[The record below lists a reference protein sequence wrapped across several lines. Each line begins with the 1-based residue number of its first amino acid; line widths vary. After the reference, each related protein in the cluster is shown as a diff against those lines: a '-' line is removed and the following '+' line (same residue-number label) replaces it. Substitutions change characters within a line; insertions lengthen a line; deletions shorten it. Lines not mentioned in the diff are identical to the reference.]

1 MATVKSVFPC
11 VEVTDT
17 VEIVIDVFVSEP
29 DVTVTGQVVTVTYVM
44 TVFTVG
50 GKVFWTGADPEE
62 PPFDPDPSGAGVD
75 PEGPPFDPDPDPS
88 GAGVADVSLSGGVL
102 EAPVGEETAS
112 DDDVELPALEEE
124 EESCGHERS

>member
-1 MATVKSVFPC
+1 MATVKRVFPC

-17 VEIVIDVFVSEP
+17 VEVVINVFVSEP

-50 GKVFWTGADPEE
+50 GTVFSTGVDPED

-75 PEGPPFDPDPDPS
+75 PEDPPFDPDPS

-102 EAPVGEETAS
+102 EAPVAEETAS